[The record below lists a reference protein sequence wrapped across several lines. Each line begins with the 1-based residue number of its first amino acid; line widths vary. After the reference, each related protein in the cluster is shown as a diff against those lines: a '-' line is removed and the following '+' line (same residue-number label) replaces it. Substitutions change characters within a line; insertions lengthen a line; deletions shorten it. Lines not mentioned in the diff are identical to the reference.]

1 MIILNST
8 RPTCSVVMSSFIPL
22 IMQASNN
29 RTVHQWKRS
38 RTWLSLWPVENL
50 AALGP
55 CRWPAQVTEFARISV
70 KQWNPDQ
77 QKQVRL
83 EATQYDTRS
92 HKIIQHA
99 CCRFYINICMTLY
112 DIVWL
117 YDIIVIESIEGSG
130 YMELPALDPQELAA
144 DVAKVLRM
152 SFGFSF
158 PRDVFFFQ
166 TIRIRI
172 HYVSLKSLELKESS
186 RRMWMEPLTY
196 TEKAQGHSWSVA

>member
-8 RPTCSVVMSSFIPL
+8 RPMSLLSVLWRHIFIPL
-22 IMQASNN
+22 MQASNN
-29 RTVHQWKRS
+29 RTVHRWKRS
-38 RTWLSLWPVENL
+38 RTWQSLWPVENL

-117 YDIIVIESIEGSG
+117 YDIIVIESIEGGKIQHRYRIHWRLGLHGVAGLRSTRAGSG
-130 YMELPALDPQELAA
+130 CREGPWDPSDFRFLG
-144 DVAKVLRM
+144 M
-152 SFGFSF
+152 
-158 PRDVFFFQ
+158 FFFSNYPY
-166 TIRIRI
+166 T
-172 HYVSLKSLELKESS
+172 Y
-186 RRMWMEPLTY
+186 PLRLP
-196 TEKAQGHSWSVA
+196 